1 MDAMN
6 GYESNFDSANFSVVA
21 AVAGGSAA
29 SSCGN
34 DLDAAVLEM
43 PIYFQKEKNFNTG
56 CDALNCGFF
65 SGPA

>member
-1 MDAMN
+1 MAAMN

-29 SSCGN
+29 SSCGGH

-43 PIYFQKEKNFNTG
+43 PIYFQEGKQ
-56 CDALNCGFF
+56 F
-65 SGPA
+65 STMAAAH

>member
-1 MDAMN
+1 MAAMN

-21 AVAGGSAA
+21 AVTGGSAA

-43 PIYFQKEKNFNTG
+43 PIYF
-56 CDALNCGFF
+56 
-65 SGPA
+65 